1 MKWALLRNPRG
12 SANRYWR
19 KRDLCCYYIRSRE
32 SISLKFFKVVYIPEY
47 GLFPP
52 HFYEWQHFYF
62 LPAAF
67 HAMLCFLLLAGVWF
81 LLNHFICASSEEFLD
96 HICYQWCALARI
108 FQELYLCLS
117 DPNLYFEVAF
127 WSQHVKII
135 QINRAWLGFGRSW
148 RSCPNLPLLLTVEA
162 MLWSFYSSYTFPFYF
177 IRLLKVLCCLKLPS
191 DDIIT
196 LYKKSVFQS
205 EWGILDTAW
214 AIPCVM
220 LCQKVFCFHCCF
232 SFSFCLGL

>member
-1 MKWALLRNPRG
+1 MNIKEIINQKKIFSYEHHELSLEIRKSYCLLTAFFSSKLLCHPVKWALLRNPRG

-19 KRDLCCYYIRSRE
+19 MRDLCCYYIRSWE
-32 SISLKFFKVVYIPEY
+32 SISLNFFKVVYIPEY

-135 QINRAWLGFGRSW
+135 QINRAWLGFGRS
-148 RSCPNLPLLLTVEA
+148 
-162 MLWSFYSSYTFPFYF
+162 
-177 IRLLKVLCCLKLPS
+177 
-191 DDIIT
+191 
-196 LYKKSVFQS
+196 
-205 EWGILDTAW
+205 
-214 AIPCVM
+214 
-220 LCQKVFCFHCCF
+220 
-232 SFSFCLGL
+232 